1 MMRQNQSASSNLA
14 KKDYSSRL
22 GEAGYRQ
29 AGDNSGIKRDE
40 SEPDLRTSCPNIFRK
55 FEQNSS
61 LRNTTHNNLT
71 KFGAIMA
78 EIKKHDE

>member
-1 MMRQNQSASSNLA
+1 MKQNQSNNQNLINKNYTSRIGDSNF
-14 KKDYSSRL
+14 RP
-22 GEAGYRQ
+22 GT
-29 AGDNSGIKRDE
+29 DNPGIKREE

-55 FEQNSS
+55 FEQNNS
-61 LRNTTHNNLT
+61 LRNTTHTNLT